1 VEFRYHKLQQYL
13 GGILCQRHNK
23 LGHLRQPGQ
32 QQQKD
37 HEVCAG
43 DSHCEQSTVILL
55 PAAIGYGNPGTASTA
70 TVKAQ
75 AIGGQVT
82 KAQWTAGTNGLF
94 PFSPIA
100 HAYGNTAAAVLAAD
114 PTGNMGFKVGYQ
126 YTLRWP
132 ANPNTTNY
140 GNVCDGDSVDDPSAK
155 VPHKDPEWV
164 AKANAASNSQRGYI
178 EFTSADSIRTAIED
192 DHVDYNYGLNIQL
205 NVSVDPTNG
214 AKSAEAIAIGV
225 RDAQDGDTTS
235 LTYDDYIA
243 NPLHNGRRLITVI
256 VQNGFEDASGA
267 LLDPTLQAIGVG
279 FAQFLL
285 LPASEYDQA
294 GNKSWCAVYVG
305 NSPLVASDNTGGSG
319 NLGQGVSYVRLSQ

>member
-1 VEFRYHKLQQYL
+1 MKFKRTDQKGFTLLASATCGVMVFGLAGLAIDVGRMYITKNEAQSYADSAALYAVLKLDGSAQGVTNADSAVASNVNKWNFATTAFSNTLVEYSANGLTGWATSSSLDSNTKKTMQYV
-13 GGILCQRHNK
+13 RVTPTVSN
-23 LGHLRQPGQ
+23 LR
-32 QQQKD
+32 
-37 HEVCAG
+37 
-43 DSHCEQSTVILL
+43 LFFL
-55 PAAIGYGNPGTASTA
+55 PYTGTGYTA

-75 AIGGQVT
+75 SIAGQIL
-82 KAQWTAGTNGLF
+82 KSSWAANTNGLF

-140 GNVCDGDSVDDPSAK
+140 GNICDGDSVDDPSAK

-205 NVSVDPTNG
+205 ND
-214 AKSAEAIAIGV
+214 
-225 RDAQDGDTTS
+225 
-235 LTYDDYIA
+235 
-243 NPLHNGRRLITVI
+243 
-256 VQNGFEDASGA
+256 
-267 LLDPTLQAIGVG
+267 
-279 FAQFLL
+279 
-285 LPASEYDQA
+285 
-294 GNKSWCAVYVG
+294 
-305 NSPLVASDNTGGSG
+305 
-319 NLGQGVSYVRLSQ
+319 